1 MIATEIRNRKTQ
13 RKYRKAG
20 KNQGLCYQFTL
31 QSGLVGFFR
40 RAFLEGNKVG
50 IAGHTSTQAHATA
63 QKVKKGNTTQ
73 LYGEGDPEGRFC
85 RSPGW
90 RMRRSVRVGR
100 RLCTEKDRGNMRMM

>member
-1 MIATEIRNRKTQ
+1 M
-13 RKYRKAG
+13 
-20 KNQGLCYQFTL
+20 

-40 RAFLEGNKVG
+40 RAFIEGTKVG
-50 IAGHTSTQAHATA
+50 IAGHTSTHASA

-90 RMRRSVRVGR
+90 RMRSSVRVSR
-100 RLCTEKDRGNMRMM
+100 RRCTKKKRGDIRVM